1 MLLSKNFTYEELT
14 KSNTASRLKI
24 NNSPDDKAKAKLK
37 KLANDVL
44 QPIREVYG
52 KPIKVSSGYRCLKLN
67 EKVGGAANSQHVK
80 GEAADITSISDTVD
94 ENKVLFEVIKKLIKD
109 GKIAVGQLIDE
120 YDYNWVHVSLPN
132 EKHKNQILHIKK

>member
-1 MLLSKNFTYEELT
+1 MLLSKNFTYDELT

-24 NNSPDDKAKAKLK
+24 NNSPDDEAKTKLK

-44 QPIREVYG
+44 QPIRDVYG

-67 EKVGGAANSQHVK
+67 EKVGGAVNSQHTK

-94 ENKVLFEVIKKLIKD
+94 ENKVLFETIKKLIKD
-109 GKIAVGQLIDE
+109 GKIVVGQLIDE
-120 YDYNWVHVSLPN
+120 YGYNWVHISLPN
-132 EKHKNQILHIKK
+132 DKHKNQILHIKK

>member
-24 NNSPDDKAKAKLK
+24 NNSPDDEALAKLK

-44 QPIREVYG
+44 QPIRDVYG

-67 EKVGGAANSQHVK
+67 EKVGGTVNSQHVK
-80 GEAADITSISDTVD
+80 GEAADITSITDTVD
-94 ENKVLFEVIKKLIKD
+94 ENKVLFELIKKLIKD
-109 GKIAVGQLIDE
+109 GKIVVGQLIDE
-120 YDYNWVHVSLPN
+120 YNYNWVHVSLPN
-132 EKHKNQILHIKK
+132 DKHKNQILHIKK

>member
-24 NNSPDDKAKAKLK
+24 NNSPDDEVKAKLK

-44 QPIREVYG
+44 QPIRDAYG

-67 EKVGGAANSQHVK
+67 EKVGGAVNSQHVK
-80 GEAADITSISDTVD
+80 GEAADITTISDTVD
-94 ENKVLFEVIKKLIKD
+94 ENKVLFEVIKKLIKG
-109 GKIAVGQLIDE
+109 GKIVVGQLIDE
-120 YDYNWVHVSLPN
+120 YGYNWVHVSLPN
-132 EKHKNQILHIKK
+132 DKHKNQILHLKK

>member
-1 MLLSKNFTYEELT
+1 MLLSKNFTYDELT

-24 NNSPDDKAKAKLK
+24 NNSPDDEAKTKLK

-44 QPIREVYG
+44 QPIRDVYG

-67 EKVGGAANSQHVK
+67 EKVGGAVNSQHVK
-80 GEAADITSISDTVD
+80 GEAADITSLSDTVD

-109 GKIAVGQLIDE
+109 GKIVVGQLIDE
-120 YDYNWVHVSLPN
+120 YNYNWVHISLPN
-132 EKHKNQILHIKK
+132 DKHKNQILHIKK